1 MVKDGLC
8 RQVDIRVDEPVQ
20 SPNFLGRETRLR
32 RLSLFGVDRRQGLYQ
47 AGDTREVEVAQHSV
61 RPISND
67 VIFHLGLGREGG
79 RTGRVVPAV
88 IVFSYQ
94 LGDQV
99 VRRDRV
105 SGIVYLACWIIGT
118 NFLKQAAYLVTLAG
132 RVARSRRR
140 GYNLPQIPA
149 EN

>member
-1 MVKDGLC
+1 M
-8 RQVDIRVDEPVQ
+8 RVNKPVGH
-20 SPNFLGRETRLR
+20 NVLGGETRLR

-67 VIFHLGLGREGG
+67 AVFHLGLGREGG

-88 IVFSYQ
+88 IVFGYQ
-94 LGDQV
+94 LGDEV

-105 SGIVYLACWIIGT
+105 GGIIHLRLLDYRDQ
-118 NFLKQAAYLVTLAG
+118 FL
-132 RVARSRRR
+132 
-140 GYNLPQIPA
+140 
-149 EN
+149 